1 MAKSDPAPV
10 TGLELQQA
18 EARIADRRKVQ
29 PYAVAARY
37 DRRIGRIV
45 VRLSNDLELTFPPRL
60 AQGLETA
67 GPDDLADIAIS
78 PAGLGLH
85 FPRLDADLY
94 VPALLEGL
102 FGSERW
108 EAARMGRSGGQA
120 RSAAK
125 TEAARINGKRGGR
138 PANAALPRDIERRP
152 EAITPLS
159 PALVARITALTKGME
174 IDPADEINGDVDL

>member
-1 MAKSDPAPV
+1 MANPDLARI
-10 TGLELQQA
+10 TGTELQQA
-18 EARIADRRKVQ
+18 ETRLTDRRKVQ
-29 PYAVAARY
+29 PHAVTARY
-37 DRRIGRIV
+37 DRRIGRIII
-45 VRLSNDLELTFPPRL
+45 RLSNDLELAFPPHL

-67 GPDDLADIAIS
+67 RPADLADITIS

-85 FPRLDADLY
+85 FPHLDADLY

-125 TEAARINGKRGGR
+125 AEAARINGKRGGR
-138 PANAALPRDIERRP
+138 PAKVAA
-152 EAITPLS
+152 A
-159 PALVARITALTKGME
+159 
-174 IDPADEINGDVDL
+174 

>member
-1 MAKSDPAPV
+1 MANPDPAPI
-10 TGLELQQA
+10 TDLELHEA
-18 EARIADRRKVQ
+18 EARIADRRKAQ
-29 PYAVAARY
+29 PHAVAARY
-37 DRRIGRIV
+37 DRRVGRIV
-45 VRLSNDLELTFPPRL
+45 IRLSNDLELAFPPHL

-67 GPDDLADIAIS
+67 RPVDLAEIEIS

-108 EAARMGRSGGQA
+108 EATRMGRSGGQS
-120 RSAAK
+120 RSTAK

-138 PANAALPRDIERRP
+138 PAKVAA
-152 EAITPLS
+152 A
-159 PALVARITALTKGME
+159 
-174 IDPADEINGDVDL
+174 

>member
-1 MAKSDPAPV
+1 MANPDQAPI
-10 TGLELQQA
+10 TGDELCQA
-18 EARIADRRKVQ
+18 EARLADRRKAQ
-29 PYAVAARY
+29 PHAVAARY

-45 VRLSNDLELTFPPRL
+45 IRLSNDLELAFPPHL

-67 GPDDLADIAIS
+67 RPADLAEIEIS

-85 FPRLDADLY
+85 FPQIDADLY

-138 PANAALPRDIERRP
+138 PAKVAA
-152 EAITPLS
+152 A
-159 PALVARITALTKGME
+159 
-174 IDPADEINGDVDL
+174 